1 MWRLLEHE
9 QRTTLAA
16 KDAQFARA
24 VADADAI
31 VAAKDQ
37 TISELS
43 TDVAYLRQHLDQ
55 ISEQLDQS
63 RRELAVLHQSTA
75 IRLEA
80 LTAGMGD
87 QREDAPTASP
97 EAPGATEGVSE
108 GDPPSWF
115 VTAWRKVRGS

>member
-1 MWRLLEHE
+1 LWRVLEQEH
-9 QRTTLAA
+9 RTALVA
-16 KDAQFARA
+16 KDAQIAQA

-37 TISELS
+37 TIGELS
-43 TDVAYLRQHLDQ
+43 TDVSYLRQHLDQ

-80 LTAGMGD
+80 LTATVAD
-87 QREDAPTASP
+87 QRPDASERAP
-97 EAPGATEGVSE
+97 EPPGRDEGAAV
-108 GDPPSWF
+108 GDPSSWWA
-115 VTAWRKVRGS
+115 TMLRRVRGG